1 MSKLTY
7 SKWMCELCEDTFI
20 TDSKSRWDMI
30 GCKCGET
37 LVDDEEQYI
46 RFIGK
51 PKLLNQSDTL
61 EELKKNMR
69 VFTKREQIK
78 NMNKD
83 E

>member
-1 MSKLTY
+1 MKDKLRY

-20 TDSKSRWDMI
+20 TDSKSRWDMV

-51 PKLLNQSDTL
+51 PKLIKQSNT
-61 EELKKNMR
+61 
-69 VFTKREQIK
+69 IK
-78 NMNKD
+78 GC
-83 E
+83 